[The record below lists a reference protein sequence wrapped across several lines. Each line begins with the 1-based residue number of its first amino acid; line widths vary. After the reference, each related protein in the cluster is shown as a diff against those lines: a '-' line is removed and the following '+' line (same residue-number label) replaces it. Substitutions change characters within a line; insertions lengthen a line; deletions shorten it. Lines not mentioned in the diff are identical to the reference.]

1 MPLLNAGSSGMLFGF
16 NGLGGGGVR
25 GVAVG
30 AGAASADVL
39 EGPAAGLGVEA
50 ELAQPVEYAAR
61 WMVPARLLALG
72 LMLIVHDAVG
82 YGMLTLVGAGVS
94 GWWMRLLTGRARDA
108 RDVWARSMYCRVC
121 PAAFVAV

>member
-1 MPLLNAGSSGMLFGF
+1 MSAVWRSEQVLHLPTFWKGLPPGSELK
-16 NGLGGGGVR
+16 R
-25 GVAVG
+25 
-30 AGAASADVL
+30 
-39 EGPAAGLGVEA
+39 